1 MEFLKFLPLSRVFFK
16 IQIKRKLLVIS
27 CLKDDYVEIKHNY
40 ASSVNH
46 SVILFFFFLK
56 LEIMYK
62 IVTLQNDTTIY
73 IIITV
78 YN

>member
-1 MEFLKFLPLSRVFFK
+1 MGKILQTESKHFLHLWWLADFMIFFFK

-46 SVILFFFFLK
+46 SVILFFL
-56 LEIMYK
+56 
-62 IVTLQNDTTIY
+62 
-73 IIITV
+73 
-78 YN
+78 

>member
-1 MEFLKFLPLSRVFFK
+1 MGKILQTESKHFLHLWWLCQDFFFK

-46 SVILFFFFLK
+46 SVILFFL
-56 LEIMYK
+56 
-62 IVTLQNDTTIY
+62 
-73 IIITV
+73 
-78 YN
+78 